1 MAEEETG
8 PTVEVF
14 NVLNHDFVPHHEVLS
29 DDERQQ
35 VLDTYKVTEDQLP
48 KILVTDP
55 AAKACGA
62 RVGDIVKIVRKSRT
76 AGLAIAFRFCVE
88 FA

>member
-1 MAEEETG
+1 MADDDTG
-8 PTVEVF
+8 STVEVF

-29 DDERQQ
+29 DEARAE
-35 VLDTYKVTEDQLP
+35 VLKTYKVTEDQLP

-55 AAKACGA
+55 AAKACNA
-62 RVGDIVKIVRKSRT
+62 RPGDIVRIVRDSRT
-76 AGLAIAFRFCVE
+76 AGRAVAYRFCVE